1 LTTPEGVEKL
11 LEAKMIR
18 NVVLLDGTWNT
29 PRSGTNV
36 CKLSRE
42 AEILSKLILPEKNGV
57 AQNVKYF
64 QGVGSDGLA
73 LERLLGGAIGIG
85 LRKIVQD
92 AYNWVIENYE
102 HDQELFIYGFSRGA
116 YAARALAGL
125 IGASGIPKSTDPK
138 LFDIMWTNY
147 RARKAMRDE
156 EAAASGGHAFT
167 AEAARIRAG
176 GKVHSMNRIKCL
188 GVRDTVG
195 SYGVPAGIGLAAL
208 GRYVT
213 QWVFGFQD
221 TKFGK
226 HIDHGLHAIGIDERR
241 RPFTPTFWT
250 VEKGHP
256 QPKNVEQ
263 TWFAGVHCNVGG
275 GYPDKGLSD
284 LALLWMIARTKA
296 LTDLGFDVEAVK
308 STLRPDV
315 DGEIYDSAKG
325 WLVDSLFPHSR
336 QMFSPD
342 ALSHSLFSN
351 AGDPQ
356 EEHINER
363 VHWSVLAKLGRPCT
377 IFGKAGTAYDPP
389 NLPAEFK
396 KPGKIPP
403 QVQRKIAGAT
413 PEELELL
420 PQQVAAL
427 VPEPAAA

>member
-1 LTTPEGVEKL
+1 
-11 LEAKMIR
+11 MIR
-18 NVVLLDGTWNT
+18 NIVLLDGTWNT

-36 CKLSRE
+36 CKMSRE
-42 AEILSKLILPEKNGV
+42 SETLSKLILPEKDGV
-57 AQNVKYF
+57 VQNVKYF
-64 QGVGSDGLA
+64 NGVGSDGLA
-73 LERLLGGAIGIG
+73 LERLLGGAVGIG

-102 HDQELFIYGFSRGA
+102 HDQELYIYGFSRGA

-147 RARKAMRDE
+147 RARKTLRSE
-156 EAAASGGHAFT
+156 EAEGSGGHAFT
-167 AEAARIRAG
+167 ANAAKVREEG
-176 GKVHSMNRIKCL
+176 QVHSMNRIKCL
-188 GVRDTVG
+188 GVWDTVG
-195 SYGVPAGIGLAAL
+195 SYGVPAGVGLVAL
-208 GRYVT
+208 GRYIT

-226 HIDHGLHAIGIDERR
+226 HIDHGLHAIGVDERR

-250 VEKGHP
+250 IEKGRP

-275 GYPDKGLSD
+275 GYHDKGLSD

-296 LTDLGFDVEAVK
+296 LTGLAFDAEALK
-308 STLRPDV
+308 SELKPNI
-315 DGEIYDSAKG
+315 DGEIYDSAKK

-351 AGDPQ
+351 AGDPK

-363 VHWSVLAKLGRPCT
+363 LHWSVLAKLGRPCP
-377 IFGKAGTAYDPP
+377 INGKSGTAYRPA

-396 KPGKIPP
+396 QSGELPIDVK
-403 QVQRKIAGAT
+403 RKVAAVT
-413 PEELELL
+413 REELELL
-420 PQQVAAL
+420 PQPLAEL
-427 VPEPAAA
+427 IPEAAAA